1 MHVIHKT
8 NTIFFFKNRNG
19 MAVRRVICMQQS
31 QKHTERNQDKK
42 IMAKLLDT
50 DV

>member
-8 NTIFFFKNRNG
+8 ENRNG